1 MTTHSPI
8 PNRHRRKWRS
18 NPPPPPI
25 DGPRPCAVCGK
36 RFGSWKALFGHM
48 RCHPERR
55 WRGINPP
62 RRIPQANGAI
72 NRRSS
77 EEDLEIAACLVM
89 LANGGGKGC
98 LFDLNLPA
106 SADCE

>member
-8 PNRHRRKWRS
+8 SNRHRRKWRS

-62 RRIPQANGAI
+62 RRIPQG
-72 NRRSS
+72 SS

-89 LANGGGKGC
+89 LANGGGKEC